1 MAFRL
6 VYVYDEKEN
15 QIEVK
20 KVEFTWH
27 AGGTLK
33 SNRES
38 IKELHKVIEEEG
50 IGRAL
55 DLSVNTEG
63 KLARSLIYNS
73 IFDKVMYGKEKITLP
88 IEIKNLKLREQY
100 LIIAGINRNKELS
113 DFILQYNVFTNIS
126 YVPGKED
133 LSTAKICCVYKY
145 LVSNSLIEEYLKYPD
160 KVLIKEIV

>member
-1 MAFRL
+1 MIQ
-6 VYVYDEKEN
+6 K
-15 QIEVK
+15 
-20 KVEFTWH
+20 
-27 AGGTLK
+27 
-33 SNRES
+33 
-38 IKELHKVIEEEG
+38 
-50 IGRAL
+50 
-55 DLSVNTEG
+55 
-63 KLARSLIYNS
+63 
-73 IFDKVMYGKEKITLP
+73 
-88 IEIKNLKLREQY
+88 IEIKNFKLREQY